1 MTSSQQMFPKASER
15 SKRLRSKRLRIG
27 DAAKLLGLEP
37 YVLRYWES
45 EFPQLAPL
53 RTEKGQRLYSE
64 QDLELIRTIQ
74 ALLYE
79 EGLTI
84 EGAKRRL
91 EDTVQFRKMTQGITQ
106 ELQSIRDL
114 LTIPRRRG
122 TCPVKNREHPSEEE
136 P

>member
-1 MTSSQQMFPKASER
+1 MFPKASER
-15 SKRLRSKRLRIG
+15 SKHLRSKRLRIG

>member
-1 MTSSQQMFPKASER
+1 MSSRRQMFPNASEE
-15 SKRLRSKRLRIG
+15 RSKRLRIG
-27 DAAKLLGLEP
+27 DAAKQLGLEP
-37 YVLRYWES
+37 YVLRFWEA

-53 RTEKGQRLYSE
+53 RTKKGQRLYSE

-74 ALLYE
+74 VLLYE

-91 EDTVQFRKMTQGITQ
+91 EDTAQFRKMTRGITQ

-114 LTIPRRRG
+114 LTRPRRRAP
-122 TCPVKNREHPSEEE
+122 CREHPSKEEQ
-136 P
+136 

>member
-1 MTSSQQMFPKASER
+1 MFPKASER
-15 SKRLRSKRLRIG
+15 SKHLRSKRLRIG

-122 TCPVKNREHPSEEE
+122 TCPAKNREHPSEEE

>member
-1 MTSSQQMFPKASER
+1 MFPKASER
-15 SKRLRSKRLRIG
+15 TKRLRIG

-91 EDTVQFRKMTQGITQ
+91 EDTAQFRKMTQGIAQ
-106 ELQSIRDL
+106 ELQSIREL
-114 LTIPRRRG
+114 LAIPRRRAP
-122 TCPVKNREHPSEEE
+122 CRERSSEEE
-136 P
+136 Q

>member
-1 MTSSQQMFPKASER
+1 MFPKASER

>member
-1 MTSSQQMFPKASER
+1 MFPKASER

-74 ALLYE
+74 SLLYE

>member
-1 MTSSQQMFPKASER
+1 MSSRQQMFPNASEE
-15 SKRLRSKRLRIG
+15 RSKRLRIG

-53 RTEKGQRLYSE
+53 RTKKGQRLYSE
-64 QDLELIRTIQ
+64 QDLALIRTIQ
-74 ALLYE
+74 TLLYE

-91 EDTVQFRKMTQGITQ
+91 EDTAQFRKMTRGIAQ

-114 LTIPRRRG
+114 LTIPCRRAPCRKY
-122 TCPVKNREHPSEEE
+122 PAEEE
-136 P
+136 Q